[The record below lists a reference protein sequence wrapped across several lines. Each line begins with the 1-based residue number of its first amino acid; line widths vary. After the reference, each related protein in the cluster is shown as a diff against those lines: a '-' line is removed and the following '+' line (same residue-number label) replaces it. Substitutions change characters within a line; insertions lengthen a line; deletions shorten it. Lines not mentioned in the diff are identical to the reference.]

1 MKNYLLKF
9 VYSLVL
15 FISFTLTTFAQ
26 PEDID
31 PHPADEDPDPAAAA
45 FDIRLIILVM
55 FIGIAFAFYIINKRK
70 AALDA
75 K

>member
-1 MKNYLLKF
+1 MKKYLLKF

-15 FISFTLTTFAQ
+15 FISFSLTTFAQ

-31 PHPADEDPDPAAAA
+31 PHPADEDPAAAA
-45 FDIRLIILVM
+45 FDIRLLILVM
-55 FIGIAFAFYIINKRK
+55 IIGIGFAFYIINKRK
-70 AALDA
+70 AALDT